1 MSEQEMEK
9 GLDYGDGNNFL
20 GRILDIFESFKKD
33 LTLEKMSIFMK
44 RAFLISSPHASSSYQ
59 QWKNSQGQPS
69 SFAIACSNAA
79 VAKAKVDH

>member
-33 LTLEKMSIFMK
+33 FVQTHSE
-44 RAFLISSPHASSSYQ
+44 A
-59 QWKNSQGQPS
+59 
-69 SFAIACSNAA
+69 
-79 VAKAKVDH
+79 